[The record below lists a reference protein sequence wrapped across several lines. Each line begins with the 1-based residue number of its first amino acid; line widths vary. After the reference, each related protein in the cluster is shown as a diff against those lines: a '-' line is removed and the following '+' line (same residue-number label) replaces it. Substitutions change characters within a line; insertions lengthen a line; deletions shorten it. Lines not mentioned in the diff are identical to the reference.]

1 MGIVFEPNPVK
12 EVLNLRDHGV
22 SFAAAQEVFDDPNH
36 VEAENYF
43 IDGEQRY
50 QVIGMSKSLTLL
62 LVVFVDHSNA
72 DTIVIR
78 IISARKAEKFEEK
91 IYAAHLTNQNY

>member
-36 VEAENYF
+36 VEAE
-43 IDGEQRY
+43 
-50 QVIGMSKSLTLL
+50 
-62 LVVFVDHSNA
+62 
-72 DTIVIR
+72 
-78 IISARKAEKFEEK
+78 KFEEK